1 MTLGRKDF
9 SVTRTDGGAD
19 VFGLAGFFR
28 DDDLIGHD
36 GLGWKDRLERE
47 HIANNAFSQAGV
59 LATCVTMQ
67 WRVSERALGLK
78 GLAKRAGTK
87 RLIKSQ
93 RAASVL

>member
-36 GLGWKDRLERE
+36 GLGWKDR
-47 HIANNAFSQAGV
+47 FD
-59 LATCVTMQ
+59 
-67 WRVSERALGLK
+67 
-78 GLAKRAGTK
+78 
-87 RLIKSQ
+87 
-93 RAASVL
+93 AAE